1 MDGEGDSIEDKDN
14 EGIEKKGKEQE
25 KEDRDIWDES

>member
-1 MDGEGDSIEDKDN
+1 MDGEGHSIEDKDM